1 MSPKK
6 TPRTDMLRGTLD
18 MLVLRTLELRPL
30 HGIAIADRI
39 QQVTGGAFVVG
50 PGSLFP
56 ALHRLEQEGWIRG
69 QWFVSEQGRR
79 AREYT
84 LTAAGRRQ
92 LAREKKTWSVITEAV
107 GQVLDQG

>member
-1 MSPKK
+1 MARRSEMQK
-6 TPRTDMLRGTLD
+6 GTLD
-18 MLVLRTLELRPL
+18 LMILRTLDLQPL

-39 QQVTGGAFVVG
+39 RQVTRGAFTVG

-69 QWFVSEQGRR
+69 TWGVSDQGRR
-79 AREYT
+79 ARSYT

-92 LAREKKTWSVITEAV
+92 LAAERREWSRVVAAV
-107 GQVLDQG
+107 AEVLNQDEG

>member
-6 TPRTDMLRGTLD
+6 PSKTDMLRGTLD

-30 HGIAIADRI
+30 HGIAIAERI
-39 QQVTGGAFVVG
+39 QQVTGGTFVVG

-84 LTAAGRRQ
+84 LTVAGRRQ
-92 LAREKKTWSVITEAV
+92 LAREKKQWAVIAAAV
-107 GQVLDQG
+107 GQVLDEA